1 MSDKLYDWET
11 RQYVNCSDL
20 TKDGTKWIN
29 RNRKE
34 LVYDENIE
42 QYADNK
48 DYYDSDLLKREF
60 YKCLQSND
68 LCLCLLSEYGY
79 NQTEIAY
86 ITNVSQKT
94 VSKRLSHLKHLLEFY
109 LSF

>member
-42 QYADNK
+42 NYGD
-48 DYYDSDLLKREF
+48 KRE
-60 YKCLQSND
+60 YNNKKEIRAWWLSSIGVLD
-68 LCLCLLSEYGY
+68 GYICLLSEFGY
-79 NQTEIAY
+79 NQQEIAE
-86 ITNVSQKT
+86 ITGYTQPRIQQKLT
-94 VSKRLSHLKHLLEFY
+94 ELKKTYKKFIK
-109 LSF
+109 